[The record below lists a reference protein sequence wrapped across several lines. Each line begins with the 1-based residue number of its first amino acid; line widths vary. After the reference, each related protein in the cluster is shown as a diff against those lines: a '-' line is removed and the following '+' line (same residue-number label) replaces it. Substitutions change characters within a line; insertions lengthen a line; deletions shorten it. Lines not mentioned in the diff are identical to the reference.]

1 VDRLFEKKDIRNLL
15 IPIII
20 EQILVILVG
29 IADVAMIA
37 HVGETAVSAV
47 SLVDSISYMIQNL
60 FVALTTGGAVICA
73 QALGK
78 RDLDRVC
85 GSGNQLLLLA
95 GLLGMIFMITAV
107 AGNRFWLELFFSDAE
122 LDVLADSRIY
132 FFYSALTY
140 PFLGVYTAAAALLR
154 AIGKSKVSMK
164 TALFMNAVNVAGNA
178 LCIYILKM
186 GVEGVAIPTLIS
198 RVLAAVLTLRMLI
211 RDRGEV
217 RLISERWYRPD
228 LKLAKQIFSISLPN
242 CIESVVYQL
251 GKVQVQSIVSG
262 MGTATIAAYAVS
274 NNINSIEHQL
284 GNAICLAI
292 TTVAG
297 QCVGAKKFEEGVSDT
312 KYLVRVGTVIMAV
325 LSSLIIVFRW
335 PLVSLYQLSALGQ
348 KTAVELM
355 VISSIVML
363 IWPLSFGIPTALRA
377 ASDVKTT
384 MVIAP
389 IAIWVFR
396 VGVSYLCI
404 KLLHGQIYYVWL
416 AMMLEWM
423 FRIIVFGYRF
433 STRRLRPKDLYLAER
448 AEKRRAGT
456 AG

>member
-1 VDRLFEKKDIRNLL
+1 MDRLFEKKDIRNLL
-15 IPIII
+15 VPIIV
-20 EQILVILVG
+20 EQVLVILVG

-60 FVALTTGGAVICA
+60 FVALTTGGAVVCA

-85 GSGNQLLLLA
+85 SSGNQLLLLA
-95 GLLGMIFMITAV
+95 GLIGMMFMIAAV
-107 AGNRFWLELFFSDAE
+107 IGNKFWLGLFFSDAE
-122 LDVLADSRIY
+122 ADVLADSRIY

-140 PFLGVYTAAAALLR
+140 PFLGIYTAAAALLR

-164 TALFMNAVNVAGNA
+164 TALCMNAVNVAGNA
-178 LCIYILKM
+178 FCIYILKM
-186 GVEGVAIPTLIS
+186 GVAGVAIPTLIA
-198 RVLAAVLTLRMLI
+198 RVFAAILVVRILI

-217 RLISERWYRPD
+217 RLISERWYRMD
-228 LKLAKQIFSISLPN
+228 FRLAKKIFSIALPN
-242 CIESVVYQL
+242 CVESIVYQL
-251 GKVQVQSIVSG
+251 GKVQVQSIISG
-262 MGTATIAAYAVS
+262 MGTVTIAAYAVS

-284 GNAICLAI
+284 GNAVCLAI

-297 QCVGAKKFEEGVSDT
+297 QCVGAKKFEEGIADT
-312 KYLVRVGTVIMAV
+312 KYLVRVGTLIMAV
-325 LSSLIIVFRW
+325 LSTLIVVCRW
-335 PLVSLYQLSALGQ
+335 PLVSLYQLSTQGQ
-348 KTAVELM
+348 QTAVELM

-363 IWPLSFGIPTALRA
+363 LWPLSFGIPTALLA
-377 ASDVKTT
+377 ASDVKIT

-389 IAIWVFR
+389 FSIWVFR

-404 KLLHGQIYYVWL
+404 KLFHGSIHYVWL
-416 AMMLEWM
+416 AMLTEWL

-433 STRRLRPKDLYLAER
+433 STRRLRPKDLYLAE
-448 AEKRRAGT
+448 KRQTKAAG
-456 AG
+456 